1 MTYKKYQNRI
11 WVISDV
17 DDCAVSVAMLSNRE
31 PTETVA
37 GVIEIWSPFGHHR
50 REKKVLTSD
59 KICIVNIFNLLPR
72 FVNQAT
78 FGMLTTV
85 ENVLLQCLCKKHND
99 VISTKRGK
107 QSKTIFGIVK

>member
-37 GVIEIWSPFGHHR
+37 GVIEIWSPFRHHR
-50 REKKVLTSD
+50 TERK
-59 KICIVNIFNLLPR
+59 NF
-72 FVNQAT
+72 
-78 FGMLTTV
+78 
-85 ENVLLQCLCKKHND
+85 
-99 VISTKRGK
+99 
-107 QSKTIFGIVK
+107 